1 MYACTDYG
9 VKDLLKHPVV
19 VMGGMLPGGVTYVGL
34 KQMGEKFVTNG
45 KITRSDYNK
54 LNGILKEQNIDLDN
68 PPTV

>member
-1 MYACTDYG
+1 
-9 VKDLLKHPVV
+9 
-19 VMGGMLPGGVTYVGL
+19 MGGMLPGGVTYVGL

>member
-9 VKDLLKHPVV
+9 VKDLL
-19 VMGGMLPGGVTYVGL
+19 
-34 KQMGEKFVTNG
+34 
-45 KITRSDYNK
+45 YNK